1 MDVQYLFLQVLLLMV
16 IFVGIRYASCMKEA
30 NLYRFLKTRLPE
42 EGFYLYNRLAHHI
55 GKEKIHAAK
64 QIPFIIRE
72 KINSYYKYEM
82 WRYIEHRRET
92 SFIHEYYNMK
102 ENVINGDYSTN
113 I

>member
-55 GKEKIHAAK
+55 GKEKI
-64 QIPFIIRE
+64 
-72 KINSYYKYEM
+72 NSYYKYEM